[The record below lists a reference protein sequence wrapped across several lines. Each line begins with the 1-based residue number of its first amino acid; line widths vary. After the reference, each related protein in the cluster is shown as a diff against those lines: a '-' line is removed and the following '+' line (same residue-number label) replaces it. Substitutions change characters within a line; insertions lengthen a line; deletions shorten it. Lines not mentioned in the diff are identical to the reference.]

1 MMNVTRRQF
10 ISHTSQLALAGV
22 ALPGLVRANTI
33 VDTSKYE
40 IGLSQYSLRSMFG
53 DGTLDPLDYPQFAVD
68 TFGIKA
74 IDFWEGGLPA
84 DQLNN
89 KNYLTKLRQR
99 SEDAGTKTFL
109 LMAGALDANPEKAEA
124 SRQNL
129 LPSIDRTATL
139 GAQYM
144 RVFLRAPGEDE
155 ASGIKASVEALKPLA
170 DAAAKKDVMIVI
182 EPGASKLSQ
191 RGAFL
196 AEVCKQLDHPALRLM
211 PDFGKQVNNVY
222 DGTEAMMPYTV
233 TISCKMHS
241 FDDNGKQPHFDYN
254 RLLKII
260 DRAGYRGLL
269 TIEWEGSKLKPVPGV
284 LASKKLIQEAIAN
297 LSKS

>member
-1 MMNVTRRQF
+1 M
-10 ISHTSQLALAGV
+10 ALAGV
-22 ALPGLVRANTI
+22 TLPGLLHANTLAE
-33 VDTSKYE
+33 TPKYE
-40 IGLSQYSLRSMFG
+40 IGLSQYSLRSMFK
-53 DGTLDPLDYPQFAVD
+53 DGSLDPLDYPQYTVD

-74 IDFWEGGLPA
+74 IDLWEGGLPA
-84 DQLNN
+84 DKLDD
-89 KNYLTKLRQR
+89 KDYLSKLRQR
-99 SEDAGTKTFL
+99 SDDAGTRAFL
-109 LMAGALDANPEKAEA
+109 LMTGVLDAHPEKAAA
-124 SRQNL
+124 SRRNL
-129 LPSIDRTATL
+129 LPSIDRAAML
-139 GAQYM
+139 GVQYL
-144 RVFLRAPGEDE
+144 RVFLRAPGENE
-155 ASGIKASVEALKPLA
+155 PKGIQACLEALKPLA

-196 AEVCKQLDHPALRLM
+196 AELCKQLDHPALRLM

-260 DRAGYRGLL
+260 DDGDYRGFL
-269 TIEWEGSKLKPVPGV
+269 TIEWEGSKLKPIPGV
-284 LASKKLIQEAIAN
+284 LASKNLIEEAIGN
-297 LSKS
+297 LTKN

>member
-1 MMNVTRRQF
+1 MNVTRRQF

>member
-1 MMNVTRRQF
+1 MTKTQSRRQF
-10 ISHTSQLALAGV
+10 ISQTSQLAITSAS
-22 ALPGLVRANTI
+22 LPGFLNANNV
-33 VDTSKYE
+33 VDTPKYE
-40 IGLSQYSLRSMFG
+40 IGLSQYSLRAMFK
-53 DGTLDPLDYPQFAVD
+53 DRSLDPLDYAKFTVD

-74 IDFWEGGLPA
+74 VDLWEGGLPG
-84 DQLNN
+84 DKLDN
-89 KNYLTKLRQR
+89 KNYLEKLRT
-99 SEDAGTKTFL
+99 SCDDAGTRLFL
-109 LMAGALDANPEKAEA
+109 LMTGALDANPDTAAA
-124 SRQNL
+124 SRNRL
-129 LPSIDRTATL
+129 LPSIDRAAAL
-139 GAQYM
+139 GSEYL
-144 RVFLRAPGEDE
+144 RVFLKAPGEDE
-155 ASGIKASVEALKPLA
+155 AAGVQASVDALKPLA

-196 AEVCKQLDHPALRLM
+196 AKVCKQLNHPALRLM

-260 DRAGYRGLL
+260 DQADYRGFL
-269 TIEWEGSKLKPVPGV
+269 TIEWEGSKLQPVPGV
-284 LASKKLIQEAIAN
+284 LASKKLIEQAIAN
-297 LSKS
+297 LAK

>member
-53 DGTLDPLDYPQFAVD
+53 DGTLDPLDYPQYAVD

-109 LMAGALDANPEKAEA
+109 LMAGALDANPEKVEA

-269 TIEWEGSKLKPVPGV
+269 TIEWEGSKLEPVPGV

>member
-1 MMNVTRRQF
+1 MTKTQSRRQF
-10 ISHTSQLALAGV
+10 FSQTSQLAIAS
-22 ALPGLVRANTI
+22 ASLPGFLNANNV
-33 VDTSKYE
+33 VDTPKYE
-40 IGLSQYSLRSMFG
+40 IGLSQYSLRAMFK
-53 DGTLDPLDYPQFAVD
+53 DRSLDPLDYAKFTVD

-74 IDFWEGGLPA
+74 VDLWEGGLSG
-84 DQLNN
+84 DKLDN
-89 KNYLTKLRQR
+89 KNYLEKLRA
-99 SEDAGTKTFL
+99 SCDDAGTRLFL
-109 LMAGALDANPEKAEA
+109 LMTGALDANPDKAAA
-124 SRQNL
+124 SRNRL
-129 LPSIDRTATL
+129 LPSIDRAAAL
-139 GAQYM
+139 GTEYL
-144 RVFLRAPGEDE
+144 RVFLKAPGEDE
-155 ASGIKASVEALKPLA
+155 AAGVQASVDALKPLA

-196 AEVCKQLDHPALRLM
+196 AKVCKQLNHPALRLM

-260 DRAGYRGLL
+260 DQADYRGFL
-269 TIEWEGSKLKPVPGV
+269 TIEWEGSKLQPVPGV
-284 LASKKLIQEAIAN
+284 LASKKLIEQAIAN
-297 LSKS
+297 LAK

>member
-1 MMNVTRRQF
+1 MTMTQSRRQF
-10 ISHTSQLALAGV
+10 ISQTSQLAIASA
-22 ALPGLVRANTI
+22 ALPGFLNANNV
-33 VDTSKYE
+33 VDTPKYE
-40 IGLSQYSLRSMFG
+40 IGLSQYSLRAMFK
-53 DGTLDPLDYPQFAVD
+53 DRSLDPLDYAKFTVD

-74 IDFWEGGLPA
+74 VDLWEGGLA
-84 DQLNN
+84 GDKLDN
-89 KNYLTKLRQR
+89 KNYLEKLRT
-99 SEDAGTKTFL
+99 SCDDAGTRLFL
-109 LMAGALDANPEKAEA
+109 LMTGALDANPDKAAA
-124 SRQNL
+124 SRNRL
-129 LPSIDRTATL
+129 LPSIDRAAAL
-139 GAQYM
+139 GTEYL
-144 RVFLRAPGEDE
+144 RVFLKAPGEDE
-155 ASGIKASVEALKPLA
+155 AAGVQASVDALKPLA

-196 AEVCKQLDHPALRLM
+196 AKVCKQLNHPALRLM

-260 DRAGYRGLL
+260 DQADYRGFL
-269 TIEWEGSKLKPVPGV
+269 TIEWEGSKLQPVPGV
-284 LASKKLIQEAIAN
+284 LASKKLIEQAIAN
-297 LSKS
+297 LAK